1 MSPSGDSNR
10 YLEHLPLTPLDQT
23 STRVYITNHL
33 SFRLADP
40 ASGLAPLADGVNRL
54 LSALPMLAGT
64 VVPHVDDESKYQVL
78 PFASESEQD
87 SFLRVVHH
95 DHPISTAQIPPWNP
109 IPAEDQGNNSLISW
123 AESCVSLR
131 PIGDH
136 EKKQPVLRFQAN
148 IMSDGLVLTMTY
160 HHCIFD
166 GTGAGIVLEALG
178 ECCRGPKPDEP
189 LSLLSQLARDEVKL
203 RQVLLDTRPVGHLD
217 INNPKPMMA
226 NMVNENGSDKVSE
239 SPDNA
244 CLPTPITR
252 MFSFCPVRLGRLKA
266 HCNSLLPSPILST
279 NDVLTALLVI
289 GMHEARGIPAP
300 SGELVMAVNL
310 RGRVHSLQL
319 SSYLGNFV
327 TALQVPLPPN
337 RPPCECKIN
346 HADLQ
351 RVAQVASLIRQQV
364 TSIDEQSVWQLIESK
379 RVLNASAF
387 TPSPFL
393 VSVSSWRHMKTH
405 SVDFGPTLGHIDS
418 FEMDMPPFINSCVI
432 MPRHMA
438 KDPVWEVNITLA
450 NNRSFDAMVKNSLFH
465 LEVETSVHTASGCS
479 TL

>member
-1 MSPSGDSNR
+1 MSPSKDRWRQSVVICPP
-10 YLEHLPLTPLDQT
+10 Y
-23 STRVYITNHL
+23 
-33 SFRLADP
+33 
-40 ASGLAPLADGVNRL
+40 
-54 LSALPMLAGT
+54 AGWN

-78 PFASESEQD
+78 PFARESEED
-87 SFLRVVHH
+87 SLLRVAHH
-95 DHPISTAQIPPWNP
+95 GHSMSTAQTPPWNP
-109 IPAEDQGNNSLISW
+109 IPAEDLVNKPLISW

-131 PIGDH
+131 PIGDD
-136 EKKQPVLRFQAN
+136 EQKQPVLRFQAN

-160 HHCIFD
+160 HHSIFD

-178 ECCRGPKPDEP
+178 DCCRGPKPDEP

-217 INNPKPMMA
+217 MPNPMSMMA
-226 NMVNENGSDKVSE
+226 KTASENESDKVSE

-244 CLPTPITR
+244 CPPTPITHK
-252 MFSFCPVRLGRLKA
+252 FSFCPVRLGRLKA
-266 HCNSLLPSPILST
+266 HCDSLLPSPVLSS
-279 NDVLTALLVI
+279 NDVLTALLAI

-319 SSYLGNFV
+319 ASYLGSLV
-327 TALQVPLPPN
+327 TALKVPLPPN
-337 RPPCECKIN
+337 RPPCECEIK
-346 HADLQ
+346 HDDLQ
-351 RVAQVASLIRQQV
+351 KLAQVASLIRQQL
-364 TSIDEQSVWQLIESK
+364 TSIDEQAVWQLIESK
-379 RVLNASAF
+379 RVPNASAF
-387 TPSPFL
+387 APSPFI

-405 SVDFGPTLGHIDS
+405 SVDFGPILGHIDT

-432 MPRHMA
+432 MPRHMT

-450 NNRSFDAMVKNSLFH
+450 NNRSFDAIVKSSLFH

-479 TL
+479 IL